1 MSTKKTN
8 KSTVSSGF
16 YTVENCISTELK
28 EVAKSNLVLISVS
41 NWKDQYKRKCFQ
53 IVINHGGKCFG
64 DYSSNSFFYRD
75 ITEPMG
81 CKSDGSII
89 IGVPN
94 KETVMDFLRECE
106 NYKNE
111 CHSKISDD
119 PLWANDEAIAN
130 GFILTVKDFLEK
142 GYYETESTEDTE
154 STEKTEDTE
163 DTENKIYAICK
174 KIMDNQTA
182 EIFKPSFY
190 NKKGILLVKK
200 FAKREADSITDRLF
214 EDCRKPSYS
223 MENDKRINALTLF
236 FKSLFESGKITNG
249 FEIGLNK
256 LSNMFVS
263 WTDNKFTFNLRDEN
277 DLRIIGF
284 AIAISV
290 LKGYVPNGKMF
301 KILLNRDN
309 SKVVRLTD
317 FVEGFYS
324 WKVEK
329 VLTEQE
335 QKEKQS
341 KEIEKTLKLLETLT
355 ANLTNTEKMDIQKQI
370 DEILKIQK
378 VGAILKKNKK
388 DIA

>member
-1 MSTKKTN
+1 MSTQRTKKN
-8 KSTVSSGF
+8 TVESGF
-16 YTVENCISTELK
+16 YTVENCISTEKK
-28 EVAKSNLVLISVS
+28 EVAKSNLILISVS
-41 NWKDQYKRKCFQ
+41 NWKEQYQRKCFQ

-81 CKSDGSII
+81 CKADGSII
-89 IGVPN
+89 IGIPN
-94 KETVMDFLRECE
+94 KETVEDFLKECE

-111 CHSKISDD
+111 CHSKIGDN

-130 GFILTVKDFLEK
+130 GFILTVENFLKE
-142 GYYETESTEDTE
+142 GYYETESTE
-154 STEKTEDTE
+154 
-163 DTENKIYAICK
+163 TENKIYAICK

-182 EIFKPSFY
+182 ETFKPSFY
-190 NKKGILLVKK
+190 NKKGTLLVKK

-214 EDCRKPSYS
+214 EDCRKPSHS
-223 MENDKRINALTLF
+223 MESDKRINALTLF

-277 DLRIIGF
+277 DLRTIGF
-284 AIAISV
+284 AVAISV
-290 LKGYVPNGKMF
+290 LKGFVPNGKMF

-309 SKVVRLTD
+309 SKVVRVTD
-317 FVEGFYS
+317 FVEGFYN
-324 WKVEK
+324 WKAEK

-335 QKEKQS
+335 QKERQS
-341 KEIEKTLKLLETLT
+341 KEIEKTLKTLETLT

-378 VGAILKKNKK
+378 VGTIIKKNKNN
-388 DIA
+388 IA